1 MKWPKSE
8 IQSEESSVSFWP
20 EAAVGKCQV
29 PPQWRLLAPAHLGH
43 LAFEKTIVDY
53 RQTGSSSLP
62 RDSILKNQRDA
73 NGLPSKAS
81 AGTAEMLML
90 LLV

>member
-1 MKWPKSE
+1 MSGPAPNGDFSH
-8 IQSEESSVSFWP
+8 
-20 EAAVGKCQV
+20 
-29 PPQWRLLAPAHLGH
+29 LLHLGH